1 MCYTMISIIVTR
13 ISFLIVLI
21 SIFGCFCCG
30 CSSEPEPGTDEPRLP
45 ETETGT
51 TETIVVKPIAYSI
64 AQDSIVDAKNTTSL
78 TISYSSHINISQIN
92 LITLNDRVVTSAT
105 ASGNT
110 LVIPLKLESLTH
122 YTIKVL
128 SGALSAGDN
137 TTVNSFTLKFK
148 TKATINLNN
157 IATGLCN
164 VNASKSAKAVYQ
176 YFLSIYGKSTVSGV
190 IEPTFNSCDYSSL
203 IQSTTKQL
211 PAIIEYCIQ
220 DIHTTSYDDISNITS
235 HQANGGIVAINWQW
249 ATPSLENDS
258 PENYSVDS
266 NFNLKNALRD
276 DKWEFQFV
284 ENEFNLIA
292 QTLQTLKDNDI
303 VVLFNPMRMAQN
315 HWWGK
320 LDAIYFRELWRL
332 MYDRLAIKHQL
343 NNIIWVWSTESTN
356 LTKDELK
363 KWYPGDEYV
372 DIIGTNSYADNTNS
386 QIDRFLLLN
395 ETFEGHKMI
404 AITECG
410 NIPDIPKCHNMGD
423 TWLYFS
429 SMYATNSDETLSLD
443 KIFQLNTTSRWNAL
457 LNHQKVITRDEI
469 SIFK

>member
-1 MCYTMISIIVTR
+1 MRYWQYLLLVVSIV
-13 ISFLIVLI
+13 
-21 SIFGCFCCG
+21 FGCFCCG
-30 CSSEPEPGTDEPRLP
+30 CSSEPKPGTDEPRLP
-45 ETETGT
+45 ETESGT
-51 TETIVVKPIAYSI
+51 TETTVVKPIAHSI

-78 TISYSSHINISQIN
+78 TVTYSSPISISQIN

-110 LVIPLKLESLTH
+110 LVIPLSLEPLTH
-122 YTIKVL
+122 YILKVL
-128 SGALSAGDN
+128 PGALSAGDN

-176 YFLSIYGKSTVSGV
+176 YFLSIYGKSSVSGV

-203 IQSTTKQL
+203 IQFTTKQH
-211 PAIIEYCIQ
+211 PAIIEYCIK

-249 ATPSLENDS
+249 ATPPHENAK
-258 PENYSVDS
+258 PEEYSIDS
-266 NFNLKNALRD
+266 NFNLGNALRD
-276 DKWEFQFV
+276 DKWEFHFI
-284 ENEFNLIA
+284 EKDFDIMAKNLQI
-292 QTLQTLKDNDI
+292 LKDNNI
-303 VVLFNPMRMAQN
+303 VVLFNPMRLAQN

-343 NNIIWVWSTESTN
+343 DNIIWVWSTETSN
-356 LTKDELK
+356 LSKEELYE
-363 KWYPGDEYV
+363 WYPGDEYV
-372 DIIGTNSYADNTNS
+372 DIIGTNIYVDNINS

-395 ETFEGHKMI
+395 ETFEGRKML

-423 TWLYFS
+423 TWLYFN
-429 SMYATNSDETLSLD
+429 SMYSTDNNGTLSLD
-443 KIFQLNTTSRWNAL
+443 YIYKFNTKTHWNTL
-457 LNHQKVITRDEI
+457 INHEKVISRAEI
-469 SIFK
+469 PLFE

>member
-21 SIFGCFCCG
+21 SIWGWVCCG

-51 TETIVVKPIAYSI
+51 TETIVVKPIAHSI

-78 TISYSSHINISQIN
+78 TVTYSSPISISQIN
-92 LITLNDRVVTSAT
+92 LISLNDRVVTTAT
-105 ASGNT
+105 ASNNT
-110 LVIPLKLESLTH
+110 LVIPLSLEPLTH
-122 YTIKVL
+122 YILKVL
-128 SGALSAGDN
+128 PGALSAGDN

-190 IEPTFNSCDYSSL
+190 IEPIFNSFDYSSL
-203 IQSTTKQL
+203 VQSTTKL
-211 PAIIEYCIQ
+211 HPAIIEYCIT
-220 DIHTTSYDDISNITS
+220 DIHTTNYDDISNITS
-235 HQANGGIVAINWQW
+235 HQAEGGMVAINWQW
-249 ATPSLENDS
+249 ATPSHENDS
-258 PENYSVDS
+258 PEDYSIDS

-284 ENEFNLIA
+284 ENDFNIIA
-292 QTLQTLKDNDI
+292 KTLQQLKDNDI

-320 LDAIYFRELWRL
+320 LGAIYFRELWRL

-372 DIIGTNSYADNTNS
+372 DVIGTNSYADNTNS

-423 TWLYFS
+423 TWLYFN
-429 SMYATNSDETLSLD
+429 SMYATNSDGTLSLD
-443 KIFQLNTTSRWNAL
+443 KTFQLNTTSRWNAL

>member
-51 TETIVVKPIAYSI
+51 TETIVVKPIAHSI

-78 TISYSSHINISQIN
+78 TVTYSSPISISQIN
-92 LITLNDRVVTSAT
+92 LISLNDRVVTTAT
-105 ASGNT
+105 ASNNT
-110 LVIPLKLESLTH
+110 LVIPLSLEPLTH
-122 YTIKVL
+122 YILKVL
-128 SGALSAGDN
+128 PGALSAGDN

-190 IEPTFNSCDYSSL
+190 IEPIFNSFDYSSL
-203 IQSTTKQL
+203 VQSTTKL
-211 PAIIEYCIQ
+211 HPAIIEYCIT
-220 DIHTTSYDDISNITS
+220 DIHTTNYDDISNITS
-235 HQANGGIVAINWQW
+235 HQAEGGMVAINWQW
-249 ATPSLENDS
+249 ATPSHENDS
-258 PENYSVDS
+258 PEDYSIDS

-276 DKWEFQFV
+276 DKWEFQFA
-284 ENEFNLIA
+284 ENDFNTIA
-292 QTLQTLKDNDI
+292 KALQLLKDNDI

-332 MYDRLAIKHQL
+332 MYDRLAIKHRL
-343 NNIIWVWSTESTN
+343 DNIIWVWSTESAN
-356 LTKDELK
+356 LTKEELK
-363 KWYPGDEYV
+363 NWYPGDEYV

-395 ETFEGHKMI
+395 ETFEGRKML

-410 NIPDIPKCHNMGD
+410 NIPDIPKCHDMGD
-423 TWLYFS
+423 TWLYFN
-429 SMYATNSDETLSLD
+429 SMYATNSDGTLSLD
-443 KIFQLNTTSRWNAL
+443 KTFQLNTTSRWNAL